1 MSITKKILSIVSVK
15 FHCALCNIIGILQKG
30 DGSIIE
36 FPAYPRLL
44 THVVGSGRKRP
55 FQCGSNC
62 EAQNAKTSDLMNVVS
77 LTSGP
82 DGSMYIGDYNLVRR
96 VIPET
101 GETHT
106 ILEFE

>member
-1 MSITKKILSIVSVK
+1 MSIVSVK
-15 FHCALCNIIGILQKG
+15 LYHALCNIAGILQKG

-36 FPAYPRLL
+36 FTAYPRLL

-62 EAQNAKTSDLMNVVS
+62 EAQYAKTSDLMNVVS

>member
-1 MSITKKILSIVSVK
+1 MSIVSVK
-15 FHCALCNIIGILQKG
+15 FYHPLCNITGILQKG

-36 FPAYPRLL
+36 FTAYPRLL
-44 THVVGSGRKRP
+44 THIVGSGRKRP

-62 EAQNAKTSDLMNVVS
+62 EAQKAKTSDLMNVVS

>member
-1 MSITKKILSIVSVK
+1 MSLVSVK
-15 FHCALCNIIGILQKG
+15 FYHASCNITGILQKG

-36 FPAYPRLL
+36 FTAYPRLL